1 MNEER
6 RISAEMQNAFL
17 DGQLD
22 APEWERVAAQI
33 EADAP
38 LREDLG
44 ALRTVK
50 DMVRH
55 AYAVPPAPS
64 RRGFGRAGASWQ
76 ALAAASIA
84 FAVAGWLGHAWWSR
98 VPELDP
104 ASAYALRAHPVA
116 LDRGQVL
123 VHVSSGEREAL
134 GRALDE
140 VEDLL
145 RAARRERRNMEI
157 EVVANRT
164 GLELLEA
171 KVSPFA
177 ARIAALR
184 AEYANLRFIACG
196 QTLRRLSEGGR
207 SVELLPGTEVAP
219 SALDQVVKR
228 LQDGWV
234 YVRV

>member
-1 MNEER
+1 MSEDY
-6 RISAEMQNAFL
+6 RISSEMQNAFL

-22 APEWERVAAQI
+22 VPEWERVAVRI
-33 EADAP
+33 EADAQ
-38 LREDLG
+38 LREDLD

-55 AYAVPPAPS
+55 AYSVPPAPS
-64 RRGFGRAGASWQ
+64 GRGFVRAGPGWPAM
-76 ALAAASIA
+76 AAASVA

-104 ASAYALRAHPVA
+104 ASAYALRARPVA
-116 LDRGQVL
+116 LDHGRVL
-123 VHVSSGEREAL
+123 VHVSTGEREAL
-134 GRALDE
+134 SRALDE

-145 RAARRERRNMEI
+145 GAARRERRNLEI

-171 KVSPFA
+171 KVSPLA

-196 QTLRRLSEGGR
+196 QTLRRLSEAGR
-207 SVELLPGTEVAP
+207 SIELLPGTEVAP

>member
-1 MNEER
+1 MSDER
-6 RISAEMQNAFL
+6 KVSAEMQSAFV

-22 APEWERVAAQI
+22 AAEWDRVAA
-33 EADAP
+33 EVDRDSR
-38 LREDLG
+38 LRAELG
-44 ALRTVK
+44 ELRTVK

-64 RRGFGRAGASWQ
+64 RRRFGRAGPRWP

-84 FAVAGWLGHAWWSR
+84 FAVAGSLGHAWWSR
-98 VPELDP
+98 APELDP
-104 ASAYALRAHPVA
+104 ASAYALRGDPAA
-116 LDRGQVL
+116 LDRGHVL
-123 VHVSSGEREAL
+123 VHVSTGSREAL

-140 VEDLL
+140 IEDLL
-145 RAARRERRNMEI
+145 RSARKEGRSIEI

-164 GLELLEA
+164 GIELLEA
-171 KVSPFA
+171 NVSPFA
-177 ARIAALR
+177 GRVAALR
-184 AEYANLRFIACG
+184 AEHANLRFIACG
-196 QTLRRLSEGGR
+196 QTLRRLGAAGPT
-207 SVELLPGTEVAP
+207 VELLPGTEVAP